1 MTSTTTRLDAVE
13 SLQRYVGEP
22 ILDPRLTV
30 RREGRR
36 YVADADLR
44 FRGRVVAAHAAGPTA
59 DAAAEAVVE
68 RLRRQLL
75 RIVDADVA
83 LRNERRAI
91 EPALRP
97 ERSHKPPAEREIIR
111 RRPYLAVPLSTVDA
125 IDELL
130 DLDVE
135 FLLFTHVRTGEAVVV
150 HRRDDGRLGLI
161 FPAGS
166 VLADEDDLVVPMP
179 DRHGRPVALAEVR
192 EEMDLAE
199 HRFAYFVDA
208 ADGRGRVLYL
218 RHDGDYGLV
227 EAA

>member
-1 MTSTTTRLDAVE
+1 MRLDAVE
-13 SLQRYVGEP
+13 SLERYVDEP

-44 FRGRVVAAHAAGPTA
+44 FRGRVLAAHAAGPTA

-68 RLRRQLL
+68 RLRRQL
-75 RIVDADVA
+75 RRVVDADVA
-83 LRNERRAI
+83 LRNEPRTI

-97 ERSHKPPAEREIIR
+97 ERSHKPPEEREIIR
-111 RRPYLAVPLSTVDA
+111 RRPYLDAPLSTVDA

-135 FLLFTHVRTGEAVVV
+135 FLLFTHVRTGEDVVM
-150 HRRDDGRLGLI
+150 HRRDDGRFGLI

-166 VLADEDDLVVPMP
+166 VLADEDDVVVPMP
-179 DRHGRPVALAEVR
+179 DRHGRPVALAEAR

-199 HRFAYFVDA
+199 HRFVYFVDA
-208 ADGRGRVLYL
+208 ADGRGKVLYL

-227 EAA
+227 EAV

>member
-1 MTSTTTRLDAVE
+1 MSSTAMRLDAVE
-13 SLQRYVGEP
+13 SLQRYVDDP

-44 FRGRVVAAHAAGPTA
+44 FRGRVLAAHAAGPTA
-59 DAAAEAVVE
+59 DAAAEAVVK
-68 RLRRQLL
+68 RLRRQLR
-75 RIVDADVA
+75 RIVGADVA
-83 LRNERRAI
+83 QRNEPRTI
-91 EPALRP
+91 ERALRP
-97 ERSHKPPAEREIIR
+97 ERSHKPPEEREIVR
-111 RRPYLAVPLSTVDA
+111 RRPYLVVPLSTVDA

-150 HRRDDGRLGLI
+150 YRRGDGRLGLI

-166 VLADEDDLVVPMP
+166 VLADEDDLVVPVP
-179 DRHGRPVALAEVR
+179 DRHGQPVALAEVR

-199 HRFAYFVDA
+199 QRCVYFVDA
-208 ADGRGRVLYL
+208 ADGRGKVLYL

-227 EAA
+227 QAV

>member
-1 MTSTTTRLDAVE
+1 MSSAAIRLDAVE

-22 ILDPRLTV
+22 ILAPRLTV
-30 RREGRR
+30 RRAGRR
-36 YVADADLR
+36 FVADADLR
-44 FRGRVVAAHAAGPTA
+44 FRGRVLAAHAAGPTA
-59 DAAAEAVVE
+59 DAAAETVVG

-83 LRNERRAI
+83 LRNEPRTI

-97 ERSHKPPAEREIIR
+97 ERSHTPAEEREIIR

-150 HRRDDGRLGLI
+150 HRRDDDRLGLI

-166 VLADEDDLVVPMP
+166 VLADEDDLVVPTP

-199 HRFAYFVDA
+199 PRFVYFVDA
-208 ADGRGRVLYL
+208 ADGRGKVLYL
-218 RHDGDYGLV
+218 RHDGDYGMV
-227 EAA
+227 EAV